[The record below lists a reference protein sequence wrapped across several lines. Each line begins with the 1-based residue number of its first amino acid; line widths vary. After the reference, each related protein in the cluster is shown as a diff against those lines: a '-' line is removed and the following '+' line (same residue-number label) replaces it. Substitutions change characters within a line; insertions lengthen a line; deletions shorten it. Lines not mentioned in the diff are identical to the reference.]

1 MMRNLFHE
9 GITMR
14 PWRIYAD
21 TSVLGGCED
30 PEFQVPSLAFIR
42 GVREGRYTLLITD
55 VVLAELEQAPNAV
68 KERVAALPPH
78 HIERIELTAEVLSLR
93 DAYPDAGIL
102 DSRWAGDATHVAA
115 ATIARADAIISWN
128 FRHIVRLDK
137 MKQFNQL
144 NLLQGYGILTILSP
158 LELGGEYDGPQDV

>member
-1 MMRNLFHE
+1 M
-9 GITMR
+9 
-14 PWRIYAD
+14 
-21 TSVLGGCED
+21 
-30 PEFQVPSLAFIR
+30 
-42 GVREGRYTLLITD
+42 
-55 VVLAELEQAPNAV
+55 
-68 KERVAALPPH
+68 
-78 HIERIELTAEVLSLR
+78 
-93 DAYPDAGIL
+93 
-102 DSRWAGDATHVAA
+102 AA